1 MNNNIIKI
9 KRENGKVVAGL
20 VTSAFLR
27 KANVFG
33 TPEFQM
39 IEEFIEKYP
48 TAEVKTICQSKATP
62 VKEKKIRPTYQQMY
76 DFISTQDNAESY
88 FSEMD
93 KIRKMAAISGNAY
106 NTVVKWFNN
115 TFENTADYKMAFIGD
130 IENKPE
136 EMANIELVE
145 AA

>member
-1 MNNNIIKI
+1 MNNNTIKI
-9 KRENGKVVAGL
+9 KREGGKVVAGL

-33 TPEFQM
+33 TKEYEM
-39 IEEFIEKYP
+39 LADFIKQNP
-48 TAEVKTICQSKATP
+48 DAEVKEIRKTKP

>member
-1 MNNNIIKI
+1 MNNNTIKI
-9 KRENGKVVAGL
+9 KRENGKVVTGF

-48 TAEVKTICQSKATP
+48 NAEVKTIRQSKVKP
-62 VKEKKIRPTYQQMY
+62 VGEKKIRPSYQQMY
-76 DFISTQDNAESY
+76 DFINTRDNAESY
-88 FSEMD
+88 FAEID

-115 TFENTADYKMAFIGD
+115 TFENTADYKMVFIGD
-130 IENKPE
+130 IENKSE

>member
-1 MNNNIIKI
+1 MNNNTIKI
-9 KRENGKVVAGL
+9 QRIGKDVKAGL

-39 IEEFIEKYP
+39 IEEFIRKYP
-48 TAEVKTICQSKATP
+48 KAEVKTIRQSKTTP
-62 VKEKKIRPTYQQMY
+62 VREKKIRPTYQQMY
-76 DFISTQDNAESY
+76 DFINTQDNSESY

-115 TFENTADYKMAFIGD
+115 TFENTADYKMVFIGD
-130 IENKPE
+130 IENNPE
-136 EMANIELVE
+136 KTANIESLK